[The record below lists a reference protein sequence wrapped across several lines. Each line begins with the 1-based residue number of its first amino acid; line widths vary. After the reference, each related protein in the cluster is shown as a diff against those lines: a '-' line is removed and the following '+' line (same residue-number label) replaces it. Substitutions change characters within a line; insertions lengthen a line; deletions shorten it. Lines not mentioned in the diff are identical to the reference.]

1 MTTPAKRKGDTA
13 ELEAARLL
21 ADRTG
26 WPVRRKLGAGRTDDT
41 GDLTGIPDS
50 VCQVKHYRD
59 ITRAINECLAE
70 LPAQQANAG
79 AAYAFG
85 LVRRPG
91 GRWFAVLDLDNLCAL
106 LREATYPDWDPP
118 MAAPTVTAIGA
129 SPAGSNHPTRLALR
143 ARAGIPEPDPTLP
156 DPTITQFRGRENR

>member
-1 MTTPAKRKGDTA
+1 MTTPAKRKGDSA

-26 WPVRRKLGAGRTDDT
+26 WPVRRKLGAGRLDDT
-41 GDLTGIPDS
+41 GDLDGIPDS
-50 VCQVKHYRD
+50 VCQVKNDRD
-59 ITRAINECLAE
+59 ITRAINECLTE

-79 AAYAFG
+79 ADYAFG

-106 LREATYPDWDPP
+106 LREATYPGVGPRLTTP
-118 MAAPTVTAIGA
+118 TELAQLTAAELAP
-129 SPAGSNHPTRLALR
+129 NHPTRRALR
-143 ARAGIPEPDPTLP
+143 QRAGIE
-156 DPTITQFRGRENR
+156 